1 LIFIDNESFSSPLI
15 CPWRGYGYDR
25 ASNRACTGSA
35 QSGCHRCAPACVC
48 SLFENIRDQLTAKV
62 DPAAY
67 ETAVKSACAA
77 EANAL
82 SQALIR
88 YDVAMG
94 TKRATALSNA
104 ERDVDDYRLT
114 SVERYRDIMANP

>member
-1 LIFIDNESFSSPLI
+1 MITLIVALALAAPNPGAIAAPRHAFAACLRSFET
-15 CPWRGYGYDR
+15 
-25 ASNRACTGSA
+25 N
-35 QSGCHRCAPACVC
+35 
-48 SLFENIRDQLTAKV
+48 QLAAKV

-67 ETAVKSACAA
+67 ETAVKSACAT
-77 EANAL
+77 EADAL
-82 SQALIR
+82 SQALVK

-94 TKRATALSNA
+94 TKRAAALSNA

>member
-1 LIFIDNESFSSPLI
+1 MITLVIAFALAAPNPGAIDAPRHAFAACLKSFETS
-15 CPWRGYGYDR
+15 
-25 ASNRACTGSA
+25 
-35 QSGCHRCAPACVC
+35 
-48 SLFENIRDQLTAKV
+48 QLGAKV

-67 ETAVKSACAA
+67 EAAVKTACAT
-77 EANAL
+77 EADGL
-82 SQALIR
+82 SQALIK

-94 TKRATALSNA
+94 TKRATAISNA

>member
-1 LIFIDNESFSSPLI
+1 MIALAIALALAAPNPGAIDAPRHAFAACLKSFET
-15 CPWRGYGYDR
+15 
-25 ASNRACTGSA
+25 N
-35 QSGCHRCAPACVC
+35 
-48 SLFENIRDQLTAKV
+48 QLTAKV